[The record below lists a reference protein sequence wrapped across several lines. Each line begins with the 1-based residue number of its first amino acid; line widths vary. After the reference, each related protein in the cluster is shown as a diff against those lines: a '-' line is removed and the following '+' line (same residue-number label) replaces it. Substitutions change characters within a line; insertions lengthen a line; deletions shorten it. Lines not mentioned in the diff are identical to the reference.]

1 MLIECCVTCP
11 QDKALA
17 VSYHFK
23 DYIRSREFGRIES
36 YKPKA
41 FTQKRYHKELMTRI
55 WPIAL
60 GVFMIMLPVTAVVP
74 LLYELT
80 EGRFPGSGDLDRH
93 LFMSSNMAG
102 SLVMALTAGLW
113 SDRLGQRKALIV
125 PSLFLFSV
133 IWYLMYLPF
142 PYPVQL
148 GLRFLE
154 GGAHMVVLVLAM
166 TLVADIAPD
175 NKKGRSLGLVGAS
188 MSLGVATGSVLGGRI
203 GSDQAT
209 ELFLYGGTLI
219 LFLALASLIVLKDA
233 PIKSAAQR
241 LPVML
246 KLIAKQHNL
255 AIPYVFTFVDR
266 LTVGFIIST
275 VSLYFATVLNL
286 SPAQIGLAMATF
298 LLPFG
303 ALTYPAGLLCEKVS
317 PVALMSV
324 GSVLYGIYLIALG
337 FGGPESVLWI
347 MAFGGLVAALM
358 LAPSIILTS
367 QLAGQ
372 DQQAT
377 AMGGFHLAGSLGFML
392 GPMLGVGG
400 ITLLKAMDVPV
411 YPAIFIIVGSLEVIC
426 VLGMLP
432 WLLKVHAR
440 RATHKE
446 VLAAQGD
453 QY

>member
-1 MLIECCVTCP
+1 
-11 QDKALA
+11 
-17 VSYHFK
+17 
-23 DYIRSREFGRIES
+23 
-36 YKPKA
+36 
-41 FTQKRYHKELMTRI
+41 MTRI

-60 GVFMIMLPVTAVVP
+60 GVFIIMLPVTAVVP

-80 EGRFPGSGDLDRH
+80 EGRYPGSNDLDRH
-93 LFMSSNMAG
+93 LFMSANMAG
-102 SLVMALTAGLW
+102 SLVMAITAGLW
-113 SDRLGQRKALIV
+113 SDRLGRRKALIV
-125 PSLFLFSV
+125 PSLFVFSALL
-133 IWYLMYLPF
+133 YLMYLPL
-142 PYPVQL
+142 PYSAQL

-166 TLVADIAPD
+166 TLVADIAPS
-175 NKKGRSLGLVGAS
+175 NKKGRSLGLVGAC

-203 GSDQAT
+203 NPEAAT
-209 ELFLYGGTLI
+209 NLFLYGGSGI
-219 LFLALASLIVLKDA
+219 LLLALVSSAVLKDA
-233 PIKSAAQR
+233 PIQSSAQR
-241 LPVML
+241 LGVML
-246 KLIAKQHNL
+246 KLITKQHAL

-275 VSLYFATVLNL
+275 VSLYFATVLDL
-286 SPAQIGLAMATF
+286 TPAQIGIAMATF

-317 PVALMSV
+317 PVAMMSV
-324 GSVLYGIYLIALG
+324 GSVLYGVYLIALG
-337 FGGPESVLWI
+337 FSGPDTVLWV

-367 QLAGQ
+367 QLAEP

-400 ITLLKAMDVPV
+400 IAVLKALDLPV
-411 YPAIFIIVGSLEVIC
+411 YPSIFIVVGSLEVIC
-426 VLGMLP
+426 VLAMLP
-432 WLLKVHAR
+432 LLLRVHAR
-440 RATHKE
+440 RATHQE
-446 VLAAQGD
+446 VLSAQGD

>member
-1 MLIECCVTCP
+1 
-11 QDKALA
+11 
-17 VSYHFK
+17 
-23 DYIRSREFGRIES
+23 
-36 YKPKA
+36 
-41 FTQKRYHKELMTRI
+41 MTRI

-60 GVFMIMLPVTAVVP
+60 GVFLIMLPVTAVVP

-93 LFMSSNMAG
+93 LFMSANMAG
-102 SLVMALTAGLW
+102 SLAMALTAGLW
-113 SDRLGQRKALIV
+113 SDRLGRRKALIV
-125 PSLFLFSV
+125 PALFAFSV
-133 IWYLMYLPF
+133 LLFLMYLPF

-148 GLRFLE
+148 SLRFLE

-166 TLVADIAPD
+166 TLAADIAPSAR
-175 NKKGRSLGLVGAS
+175 KGRSLGLVGAA

-203 GSDQAT
+203 GSEQAT
-209 ELFLYGGTLI
+209 DLFLYGGTLI
-219 LFLALASLIVLKDA
+219 LMVALAAGWVLKDA
-233 PIKSAAQR
+233 PIRSAAQR

-246 KLIAKQHNL
+246 KLITRQHAL
-255 AIPYVFTFVDR
+255 VIPYVFTFVDR

-275 VSLYFATVLNL
+275 VSLYFATVLDL
-286 SPAQIGLAMATF
+286 TPAEIGIAMATF

-317 PVALMSV
+317 PVALMAV
-324 GSVLYGIYLIALG
+324 GSVLYGVYLMALG
-337 FGGPESVLWI
+337 LGGADAILPI

-367 QLAGQ
+367 QLANEE
-372 DQQAT
+372 QQAT

-400 ITLLKAMDVPV
+400 ITALKALDISV
-411 YPAIFIIVGSLEVIC
+411 YPTIFIVVGSLEIAC
-426 VLGMLP
+426 VLALMP
-432 WLLKVHAR
+432 WLLRVHAG

-446 VLAAQGD
+446 VLATQGD
-453 QY
+453 QD

>member
-1 MLIECCVTCP
+1 
-11 QDKALA
+11 
-17 VSYHFK
+17 
-23 DYIRSREFGRIES
+23 
-36 YKPKA
+36 
-41 FTQKRYHKELMTRI
+41 MTRI
-55 WPIAL
+55 WPIAV

-80 EGRFPGSGDLDRH
+80 EGRFPGRADLDRH
-93 LFMSSNMAG
+93 LFMSANMAG

-113 SDRLGQRKALIV
+113 SDRIGARKALIV
-125 PSLFLFSV
+125 PGLFAFSLMLF
-133 IWYLMYLPF
+133 LMYLPF
-142 PYPVQL
+142 PYPIQL

-154 GGAHMVVLVLAM
+154 GGAHMAVLVLAM

-175 NKKGRSLGLVGAS
+175 NRKGRSLGLVGAS

-203 GSDQAT
+203 DPNQAT
-209 ELFLYGGTLI
+209 QLFLYGGFLM
-219 LFLALASLIVLKDA
+219 LALAFVAMWVIKDA
-233 PIKSAAQR
+233 PIRSAAER

-246 KLIAKQHNL
+246 RLLAQQHKLG
-255 AIPYVFTFVDR
+255 IPYLFTFIDR

-275 VSLYFATVLNL
+275 VSLYFATVLSL

-303 ALTYPAGLLCEKVS
+303 ALTYPAGLLCERVS
-317 PVALMSV
+317 PIALMSV
-324 GSVLYGIYLIALG
+324 GSVLYGCYLIALG
-337 FGGPESVLWI
+337 FGGADQILMI
-347 MAFGGLVAALM
+347 MAFGGFVAALM

-367 QLAGQ
+367 QLAG
-372 DQQAT
+372 DEQQAT

-400 ITLLKAMDVPV
+400 MATLKAFGLNP
-411 YPAIFIIVGSLEVIC
+411 YPGIFVVVGSLEIMC
-426 VLGMLP
+426 VLALLP

-440 RATHKE
+440 RATHQE

>member
-1 MLIECCVTCP
+1 
-11 QDKALA
+11 
-17 VSYHFK
+17 
-23 DYIRSREFGRIES
+23 
-36 YKPKA
+36 
-41 FTQKRYHKELMTRI
+41 MTRI
-55 WPIAL
+55 WPIAV

-80 EGRFPGSGDLDRH
+80 EGRFPGRADLDRH
-93 LFMSSNMAG
+93 LFMSANMAG

-113 SDRLGQRKALIV
+113 SDRIGARKALIV
-125 PSLFLFSV
+125 PGLFAFSLLLF
-133 IWYLMYLPF
+133 LMYLPF
-142 PYPVQL
+142 PYPIQL
-148 GLRFLE
+148 SLRFLE
-154 GGAHMVVLVLAM
+154 GGAHMAVLVLAM

-175 NKKGRSLGLVGAS
+175 NRKGRSLGLVGAS

-203 GSDQAT
+203 DPNQAT
-209 ELFLYGGTLI
+209 QLFLYGGFLM
-219 LFLALASLIVLKDA
+219 LALAFVATWVIKDA
-233 PIKSAAQR
+233 PIRSAAER

-246 KLIAKQHNL
+246 RLLAQQHKLG
-255 AIPYVFTFVDR
+255 IPYLFTFIDR

-275 VSLYFATVLNL
+275 VSLYFATVLSL

-303 ALTYPAGLLCEKVS
+303 ALTYPAGLLCERVS
-317 PVALMSV
+317 PIALMSV
-324 GSVLYGIYLIALG
+324 GSVLYGCYLIALG
-337 FGGPESVLWI
+337 FGGADQILMI
-347 MAFGGLVAALM
+347 MAFGGVVAALM

-367 QLAGQ
+367 QLAG
-372 DQQAT
+372 DEQQAT

-400 ITLLKAMDVPV
+400 MATLKAFGLDP
-411 YPAIFIIVGSLEVIC
+411 YPGIFVVVGSLEIIC
-426 VLGMLP
+426 VLALLP

-440 RATHKE
+440 RATHQE

>member
-1 MLIECCVTCP
+1 
-11 QDKALA
+11 
-17 VSYHFK
+17 
-23 DYIRSREFGRIES
+23 
-36 YKPKA
+36 
-41 FTQKRYHKELMTRI
+41 MTRI

-60 GVFMIMLPVTAVVP
+60 GVFLIMLPVTAVVP

-80 EGRFPGSGDLDRH
+80 EGRFPGSNDLDRH
-93 LFMSSNMAG
+93 LFMSANMAG
-102 SLVMALTAGLW
+102 SLVMAITAGLW
-113 SDRLGQRKALIV
+113 SDRLGKRKALIV
-125 PSLFLFSV
+125 PSLFVFSLMLF
-133 IWYLMYLPF
+133 LMYLPL
-142 PYPVQL
+142 PYPAQL
-148 GLRFLE
+148 GLRFME

-166 TLVADIAPD
+166 TLVADVAPD
-175 NKKGRSLGLVGAS
+175 QKKGRSLGLVGAS

-203 GSDQAT
+203 PPEHAT
-209 ELFLYGGTLI
+209 NLFLYGGSLI
-219 LFLALASLIVLKDA
+219 FALALAAMMVLKDA
-233 PIKSAAQR
+233 PIRSAAQR

-246 KLIAKQHNL
+246 KLIAKQHAL

-275 VSLYFATVLNL
+275 VSLYFATVLDL
-286 SPAQIGLAMATF
+286 SPAQIGIAMATF

-303 ALTYPAGLLCEKVS
+303 ALTYPAGLLCERVS
-317 PVALMSV
+317 PIALMSV
-324 GSVLYGIYLIALG
+324 GSVLYGVYLIALG
-337 FGGPESVLWI
+337 LGGADQILMI

-367 QLAGQ
+367 QLAGK

-400 ITLLKAMDVPV
+400 MALIKSLGLPV
-411 YPAIFIIVGSLEVIC
+411 YPGIFILVGSLEIIC
-426 VLGMLP
+426 VLAMLP
-432 WLLKVHAR
+432 WLIRVHSR

>member
-1 MLIECCVTCP
+1 VP
-11 QDKALA
+11 AL
-17 VSYHFK
+17 F
-23 DYIRSREFGRIES
+23 I
-36 YKPKA
+36 
-41 FTQKRYHKELMTRI
+41 
-55 WPIAL
+55 
-60 GVFMIMLPVTAVVP
+60 
-74 LLYELT
+74 
-80 EGRFPGSGDLDRH
+80 
-93 LFMSSNMAG
+93 
-102 SLVMALTAGLW
+102 
-113 SDRLGQRKALIV
+113 
-125 PSLFLFSV
+125 FSV
-133 IWYLMYLPF
+133 LLFLMYLPF

-148 GLRFLE
+148 SLRFLE

-166 TLVADIAPD
+166 TLVADIAPTAR
-175 NKKGRSLGLVGAS
+175 KGRSLGLVGAA

-203 GSDQAT
+203 GSEHAT
-209 ELFLYGGTLI
+209 NLFLYGGTLMLI
-219 LFLALASLIVLKDA
+219 VALAASWVLHDA
-233 PIKSAAQR
+233 PIRSAAQR

-246 KLIAKQHNL
+246 KLITRQHAL

-275 VSLYFATVLNL
+275 VSLYFATVLDL
-286 SPAQIGLAMATF
+286 APAEIGIAMATF

-317 PVALMSV
+317 PVALMAV
-324 GSVLYGIYLIALG
+324 GSILYGVYLMALG
-337 FGGPESVLWI
+337 LGSADMILPI

-367 QLAGQ
+367 QLASD

-400 ITLLKAMDVPV
+400 ITALKALGVSV
-411 YPAIFIIVGSLEVIC
+411 YPTIFIVVGSLEIVC
-426 VLGMLP
+426 VLALMP
-432 WLLKVHAR
+432 WLLRVHAG

-446 VLAAQGD
+446 VLATQGD

>member
-1 MLIECCVTCP
+1 
-11 QDKALA
+11 
-17 VSYHFK
+17 
-23 DYIRSREFGRIES
+23 
-36 YKPKA
+36 
-41 FTQKRYHKELMTRI
+41 MTRI
-55 WPIAL
+55 WPVAL
-60 GVFMIMLPVTAVVP
+60 GVFIIMLPVTAVVP

-93 LFMSSNMAG
+93 LFMSANMAG
-102 SLVMALTAGLW
+102 SLAMALTAGLW

-125 PSLFLFSV
+125 PSLFLFSLLL
-133 IWYLMYLPF
+133 YLMYLPF
-142 PYPVQL
+142 PYPIQL
-148 GLRFLE
+148 SLRFLE

-166 TLVADIAPD
+166 TLVADIAPA

-203 GSDQAT
+203 PADQAT
-209 ELFLYGGTLI
+209 NLFIYGGSLI
-219 LFLALASLIVLKDA
+219 LLLAIAAGWVLKDA
-233 PIKSAAQR
+233 PIQSAAQR

-246 KLIAKQHNL
+246 KLIGRQHRL
-255 AIPYVFTFVDR
+255 AIPYLFTFVDR

-275 VSLYFATVLNL
+275 VSLYFATVLDL
-286 SPAQIGLAMATF
+286 TPAQIGLAMATF

-317 PVALMSV
+317 PVALMST

-337 FGGPESVLWI
+337 FGSADQILWI

-367 QLAGQ
+367 QLAGR

-400 ITLLKAMDVPV
+400 MTALKAFGLPA
-411 YPAIFIIVGSLEVIC
+411 YPAIFVVVGSLEIIC
-426 VLGMLP
+426 VLALLP
-432 WLLKVHAR
+432 WLIRVHAR
-440 RATHKE
+440 RATHEE
-446 VLAAQGD
+446 VLATQGD

>member
-1 MLIECCVTCP
+1 
-11 QDKALA
+11 
-17 VSYHFK
+17 
-23 DYIRSREFGRIES
+23 
-36 YKPKA
+36 
-41 FTQKRYHKELMTRI
+41 MTRI

-60 GVFMIMLPVTAVVP
+60 GVFLIMLPVTAVVP

-113 SDRLGQRKALIV
+113 SDRLGRRKALIV
-125 PSLFLFSV
+125 PALFIFSV
-133 IWYLMYLPF
+133 LLFLMYLPF

-148 GLRFLE
+148 SLRFLE

-166 TLVADIAPD
+166 TLVADIAPTAR
-175 NKKGRSLGLVGAS
+175 KGRSLGLVGAA

-203 GSDQAT
+203 GSEHAT
-209 ELFLYGGTLI
+209 NLFLYGGTLMLI
-219 LFLALASLIVLKDA
+219 VALAASWVLHDA
-233 PIKSAAQR
+233 PIRSAAQR

-246 KLIAKQHNL
+246 KLITRQHAL

-275 VSLYFATVLNL
+275 VSLYFATVLDL
-286 SPAQIGLAMATF
+286 APAEIGIAMATF

-317 PVALMSV
+317 PVALMAV
-324 GSVLYGIYLIALG
+324 GSILYGVYLMALG
-337 FGGPESVLWI
+337 LGSADMILPI

-367 QLAGQ
+367 QLASD

-400 ITLLKAMDVPV
+400 ITALKALGVSV
-411 YPAIFIIVGSLEVIC
+411 YPTIFIVVGSLEIVC
-426 VLGMLP
+426 VLALMP
-432 WLLKVHAR
+432 WLLRVHAG

-446 VLAAQGD
+446 VLATQGD